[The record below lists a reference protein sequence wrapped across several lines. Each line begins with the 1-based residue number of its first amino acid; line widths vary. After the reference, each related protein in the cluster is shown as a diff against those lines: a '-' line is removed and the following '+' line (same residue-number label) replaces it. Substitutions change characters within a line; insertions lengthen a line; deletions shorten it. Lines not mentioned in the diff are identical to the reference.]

1 MSKKN
6 YSKYSKPEVT
16 EEVVE
21 KVTEPV
27 EAPVVDEAPTESPV
41 VEEPK
46 PSKPVTG
53 TVVNCSKLNIR
64 KVANKNADILCEVKA
79 GSILMIDME
88 GSKKEYYKVCTPAG
102 IKGYCVK
109 DYVEVK

>member
-1 MSKKN
+1 MGKKN

-21 KVTEPV
+21 TAE
-27 EAPVVDEAPTESPV
+27 TPV
-41 VEEPK
+41 VEEVPTEAPVEPPK

-53 TVVNCSKLNIR
+53 AVVKCAKLNIR
-64 KVANKNADILCEVKA
+64 KAAKKDADILCEVKA

-88 GSKKEYYKVCTPAG
+88 GSKKDWYKVCTAAD

>member
-1 MSKKN
+1 MGKKN
-6 YSKYSKPEVT
+6 YSKYSKPEVAEEAVET
-16 EEVVE
+16 VETPVVEEV
-21 KVTEPV
+21 
-27 EAPVVDEAPTESPV
+27 PTEAPV
-41 VEEPK
+41 VEEPN

-53 TVVNCSKLNIR
+53 TVVNCTKLNIR
-64 KVANKNADILCEVKA
+64 KAAKKDADILCEVKA

-88 GSKKEYYKVCTPAG
+88 GSKKDWYKVCTAAG